1 MDEIELDFDP
11 NLNALLIR
19 FKDLISTRDMMKD
32 SEYFS
37 SHIRDMLID
46 NIQKEID
53 RIVSDLEAAG
63 DYMNV

>member
-32 SEYFS
+32 SDYFS
-37 SHIRDMLID
+37 LSIRDMLLD

>member
-19 FKDLISTRDMMKD
+19 FKDLIATRDMMKN
-32 SEYFS
+32 SELFS
-37 SHIRDMLID
+37 SNIRDMLVD
-46 NIQKEID
+46 NVQKEID